1 MQPTDQTGH
10 NRSKE
15 INDAR
20 ARINRAINTLLD
32 EKTFFGTLTIHMM
45 PPIADEDRQTIAT
58 DGRNLRYNPDWIN
71 EASREQIMFAIARIS
86 LAAGLAHHA
95 RRENR
100 SYPRWQ
106 EASRQVTLPFMREH
120 GFHTTEPGLNM
131 PIEKAYELIP
141 EPEKEP
147 DPANNPAGAPDQTD
161 QNSQQAP
168 DGAEPQQPGTEQQP
182 GQGQAQGQPQD
193 TPEPAYDQGEVMDT
207 PPKPTDDQEPGQS
220 GNKSPQQSGD
230 ESPQQRGDNGDN
242 RKGQESPSQSPNNQ
256 PESERNQRERQD
268 EEIRWET
275 RIKQAIQLSKAHG
288 YQPGSIEELIRAD
301 EHTSV
306 DWQTIAQRFAE
317 DTADEQTSYNVPNM
331 RFAASGPYL
340 PGKKSETMKHIC
352 FAVDSSASMKTRE
365 LALIWAEIKAAADII
380 EPEYVRVIQ
389 CDAAIQDD
397 QSYEVSDLPED
408 LMALGRRGTQYSPVF
423 DLIEEGEQLPSCLF
437 YMTDLDCN
445 DFPDPPPS
453 YPVLWMCTAPKNP
466 REPPFGE
473 RVDIQHE

>member
-1 MQPTDQTGH
+1 MQPTDQTGQ

-86 LAAGLAHHA
+86 LAAGLAHHV

-106 EASRQVTLPFMREH
+106 EASRQVTLPFMHEH

-141 EPEKEP
+141 EPEPE
-147 DPANNPAGAPDQTD
+147 PANNPAGAPD

-168 DGAEPQQPGTEQQP
+168 DGAEPQQPGTDQQP
-182 GQGQAQGQPQD
+182 GQGQAQPQD
-193 TPEPAYDQGEVMDT
+193 APKPAYDQGEVMDT
-207 PPKPTDDQEPGQS
+207 PPKPTDDQEPRQP
-220 GNKSPQQSGD
+220 GN
-230 ESPQQRGDNGDN
+230 ESPQQRGDDPG
-242 RKGQESPSQSPNNQ
+242 KGQESPSQSPNNQ
-256 PESERNQRERQD
+256 PESERNQRNRQD

-275 RIKQAIQLSKAHG
+275 RIKQAIQLAKAHG

-306 DWQTIAQRFAE
+306 DWQTMAQRFAE
-317 DTADEQTSYNVPNM
+317 DAADEQTSYSIPNM

-397 QSYEVSDLPED
+397 QSYEADDLPEN
-408 LMALGRRGTQYSPVF
+408 LIALGRRGTQYSPVF
-423 DLIEEGEQLPSCLF
+423 NLIEDGEQLPSCLF
-437 YMTDLDCN
+437 YMTDLYCN

-466 REPPFGE
+466 SEPPFGE